1 LVAGSRHAIEVTH
14 IAEQLLQALVDDGRS
29 GLTQPPPRHDPAPSF
44 AALEQQI
51 AHAFPALV
59 HVAYPALLQALYAH
73 ELPLLDCGMTVRFV
87 ASPRGAPL
95 RELRALVFDAW
106 RPDAIAGHGLLAVAD
121 DGNDGG
127 PLCLDTRVGGPP
139 ERWPVVLWDHDWRQ
153 VTVRPFSSTDRML
166 ACVTHLLRGGRAADL
181 AAIDPQGSA
190 ASFYAFL
197 DE

>member
-1 LVAGSRHAIEVTH
+1 
-14 IAEQLLQALVDDGRS
+14 LL
-29 GLTQPPPRHDPAPSF
+29 PR
-44 AALEQQI
+44 
-51 AHAFPALV
+51 
-59 HVAYPALLQALYAH
+59 
-73 ELPLLDCGMTVRFV
+73 R
-87 ASPRGAPL
+87 RGAPL